1 MIPLLGFGASG
12 HARVLLE
19 ILAAEGRY
27 EIAGLL
33 DADSTLHG
41 HMAGGARVLGGDE
54 LLGRLAARGV
64 RHAFMGLGSASDT
77 RLRQRIFEQARA
89 AGLQFVSVI
98 HPSAVI
104 APSAE
109 TGEGCAIL
117 AGAVVGTGARLAD
130 NVIVNTRAVV
140 DHDSRVESHA
150 HLASGAVLCGNVA
163 VGEGAHVGAG
173 AVVRQGLRI
182 GRRAV
187 IGVGAAVVC
196 DVPDEAVFAG
206 VPARPLIR

>member
-1 MIPLLGFGASG
+1 MIPLVGLGAGG

-19 ILAAEGRY
+19 ILTAEGRY
-27 EIAGLL
+27 EIIGLL
-33 DADSTLHG
+33 DPNPELHG
-41 HMAGGARVLGGDE
+41 KSTDGVPVLGGDE
-54 LLGRLAARGV
+54 MLAALTARGV
-64 RHAFMGLGSASDT
+64 LHAFMGIGSSSDT
-77 RLRQRIFEQARA
+77 RPRQRIFEQAKA
-89 AGLQFVSVI
+89 AGLQFVAI
-98 HPSAVI
+98 LHPSAVL

-109 TGEGCAIL
+109 IGEGCAIL

-140 DHDSRVESHA
+140 DHDCRIESHA
-150 HLASGAVLCGNVA
+150 HIASGAVLAGNVQ
-163 VGEGAHVGAG
+163 VGEGAHIGAG
-173 AVVRQGLRI
+173 AVIRQGLRI

-196 DVPDEAVFAG
+196 DVPDEAVFGG

>member
-1 MIPLLGFGASG
+1 MISLIGFGAGG

-19 ILAAEGRY
+19 ILDAEGRY

-33 DADSTLHG
+33 DANPVLHG
-41 HMAGGARVLGGDE
+41 KPTGSTRVLGGDE
-54 LLGRLAARGV
+54 LLPALAARGV
-64 RHAFMGLGSASDT
+64 RHAFMGLGSAADT
-77 RLRQRIFEQARA
+77 RLRQRIFEQAKA
-89 AGLQFVSVI
+89 AGLRFVAVI
-98 HPSAVI
+98 HPSAVL
-104 APSAE
+104 APSAQ

-140 DHDSRVESHA
+140 DHDCRIESHA
-150 HLASGAVLCGNVA
+150 HIASGAVLAGDVF
-163 VGEGAHVGAG
+163 VGEGAHIGAG